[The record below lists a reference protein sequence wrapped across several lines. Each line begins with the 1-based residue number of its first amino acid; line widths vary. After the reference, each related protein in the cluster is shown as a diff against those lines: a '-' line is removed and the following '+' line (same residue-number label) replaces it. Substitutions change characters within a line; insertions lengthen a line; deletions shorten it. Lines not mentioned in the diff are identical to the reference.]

1 MGVGLKGLGGAMTN
15 ASAGRVE
22 ALDEMGSVHDFGWHL
37 QNRGRRSGQWVDL
50 AMITAWGSLIAWA
63 LLHH

>member
-1 MGVGLKGLGGAMTN
+1 MTN

-22 ALDEMGSVHDFGWHL
+22 AFDEMSSVHDFGWHL
-37 QNRGRRSGQWVDL
+37 QNRGRHSGQWVDL
-50 AMITAWGSLIAWA
+50 AMITAWAGMIAWA

>member
-1 MGVGLKGLGGAMTN
+1 MTD

-22 ALDEMGSVHDFGWHL
+22 ALDEIGSTHDFGWHL
-37 QNRGRRSGQWVDL
+37 QHRGRNDGQWVDV
-50 AMITAWGSLIAWA
+50 AMIAAWGGLIAWV

>member
-1 MGVGLKGLGGAMTN
+1 MTN

-22 ALDEMGSVHDFGWHL
+22 AFDEMSLVHDFGWHL
-37 QNRGRRSGQWVDL
+37 QNRGRHNGQWVDL
-50 AMITAWGSLIAWA
+50 AMITAWAGMIAWA